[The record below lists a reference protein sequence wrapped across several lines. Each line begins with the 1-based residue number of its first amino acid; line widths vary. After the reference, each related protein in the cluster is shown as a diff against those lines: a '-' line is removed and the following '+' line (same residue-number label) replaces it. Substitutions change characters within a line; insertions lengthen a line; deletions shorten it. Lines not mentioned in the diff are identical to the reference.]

1 MRGRR
6 KGLFHCEKRQNKKME
21 NLEIR
26 NISKITNFLIFATRV
41 AILVHCSTHRPPT
54 HIHLCVGELG
64 FQALL
69 NCFCIFNLLYNF
81 NIYFLTFFHF
91 LQIISIRGVL
101 SEPWRR
107 PWCESWSEPWN
118 EP

>member
-1 MRGRR
+1 MTRDQCVGV
-6 KGLFHCEKRQNKKME
+6 EKAFFIVKNGKIKKME

-101 SEPWRR
+101 SE
-107 PWCESWSEPWN
+107 SWSEPWN